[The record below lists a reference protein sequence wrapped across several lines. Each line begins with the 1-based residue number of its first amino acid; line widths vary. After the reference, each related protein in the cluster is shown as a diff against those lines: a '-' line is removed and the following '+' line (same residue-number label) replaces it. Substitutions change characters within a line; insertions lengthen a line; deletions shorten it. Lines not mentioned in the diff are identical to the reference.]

1 MGEVNLYGGD
11 DDPRFHV
18 KQIEADQR
26 NSHPRI
32 DDNALV
38 QHPIKH
44 VYEAVLG
51 RRRFQ
56 SHVCLPKIL
65 YKPRCVGV
73 LLLWTQDAQQ
83 KKKRKFTSRYAS
95 EFFSGGFPLSAKKNF
110 VTAPDLLNIRQLRA
124 DVRCPSKC
132 RRLLRKLSGNV
143 IQNHT
148 RKQSAPPSRSHDIE
162 V

>member
-1 MGEVNLYGGD
+1 MREVGLYGGD
-11 DDPRFHV
+11 DDPRFHL

-32 DDNALV
+32 DDDALV

-56 SHVCLPKIL
+56 SHDCLPKIL

-73 LLLWTQDAQQ
+73 LLPRTQNA
-83 KKKRKFTSRYAS
+83 KTKNEEKVTSCYAS
-95 EFFSGGFPLSAKKNF
+95 EFFSGGFSSSAKKNF
-110 VTAPDLLNIRQLRA
+110 VTAPDLPNIREF
-124 DVRCPSKC
+124 
-132 RRLLRKLSGNV
+132 
-143 IQNHT
+143 
-148 RKQSAPPSRSHDIE
+148 SR
-162 V
+162 